1 MKESMT
7 KTMTPRG
14 PNGVKRLPLGYVWR
28 EDGEGGF
35 KATLDPERAPMI
47 GKAFRKVA
55 SGEWTV
61 QWANLWL
68 TYEAGFT
75 TRDGRCLS
83 ATSML
88 RLLMDPA
95 YSDGKLPPL
104 VSEGMSRMVR
114 LIAMNVRAWNQ

>member
-1 MKESMT
+1 MT
-7 KTMTPRG
+7 KTTISRPPKAAG
-14 PNGVKRLPLGYVWR
+14 RLPLGYVWR
-28 EDGEGGF
+28 EGDDGKLGV
-35 KATLDPERAPMI
+35 AQDTERAPAI
-47 GKAFRKVA
+47 RKVFLKVA

-88 RLLMDPA
+88 RLIMDPA

-104 VSEGMSRMVR
+104 VSEATSRMVR
-114 LIAMNVRAWNQ
+114 LIARNVRTWKQ